1 MMAPAQLR
9 DASLGS
15 GEAGEL
21 AYDEVARQVR
31 ALVEELTPVGAIV
44 MVVSKG
50 DEGLLRFDG
59 RTGWHFPRAVNGQYA
74 GHHPPDGGW
83 AVAQVEALRA
93 GGAAYL
99 VLPATYFWWLEH
111 YPELD
116 RHLRTRYE
124 RIPCAEEVCRIY
136 RLLELPTAPPRAV
149 PALFEGEASRRIAA
163 AMRALVDN
171 LLPDEEVVLVASEGD
186 DALLAIDRQAWHF
199 PHDAAGGHVPLE
211 AAEGRQAVAQ
221 LRTLRG
227 RGIRYLVVPAGGYP
241 TLLRS
246 PALAAYLGEECRMLA
261 LRDRVC
267 VVYELRGSVRTTIPI
282 ALGAKEAVNR

>member
-15 GEAGEL
+15 GGASEL
-21 AYDEVARQVR
+21 AYEEVARQIR

-59 RTGWHFPRAVNGQYA
+59 RTGWHFPRAASGQYA
-74 GHHPPDGGW
+74 GHHPPDGSW

-93 GGAAYL
+93 AGGAYL

-149 PALFEGEASRRIAA
+149 PALFESRGSRQTVA

-171 LLPDEEVVLVASEGD
+171 LLPDDEVVLVVSEGD
-186 DALLAIDRQAWHF
+186 DAMLAIDRQAWHF

-211 AAEGRQAVAQ
+211 AAEGRHAVSQ

-227 RGIRYLVVPAGGYP
+227 RGIRYLIVPADSYSA
-241 TLLRS
+241 LLRS
-246 PALAAYLGEECRMLA
+246 RALAVYLGEECRTLA
-261 LRDRVC
+261 RRDRVC
-267 VVYELRGSVRTTIPI
+267 VVYELRSSVRTPIPI
-282 ALGAKEAVNR
+282 VLRAKEAVNR